1 MTSTSAELNTFKDV
15 ATTMRAHGQLIYS
28 HPLIHCERL
37 LLSAELQ
44 QQLYCSHNGQAK
56 VETCRLTQKGR
67 DGGEQ
72 LGE

>member
-28 HPLIHCERL
+28 HPLIHRERL
-37 LLSAELQ
+37 LLSAERQ
-44 QQLYCSHNGQAK
+44 QQLYRSHNGQAE
-56 VETCRLTQKGR
+56 VTTCRLTQSRR
-67 DGGEQ
+67 DGGER